1 MNQPSK
7 LQWILND
14 LYRRRSPDNIKLT
27 LDRVKQLLLKLGS
40 PEKNLEN
47 NSVIFLGSNAKY
59 STLKWTQAILEG
71 QGLTTNAFISPHV
84 SHVTERIEFQGKPI
98 TEDEFIHYL
107 TIVEK
112 HADEDVTFFEILCAM
127 AFLGFNE
134 KKADIN
140 LIEVGLGYIFDA
152 TRTIENPLIT
162 VICPI
167 SLEHRNFLGPEL
179 KDVVRNK
186 VSDISKKTNIII
198 SKQDPATLK
207 YMDEYLSKNPSKKF
221 YLSEEFN
228 IHVEDNKIIY
238 QDNDCLLDIDQPK
251 HFPKF
256 QLSNLACAIQAAKL
270 ISNTPLDATKISSS
284 IFAVEMPARFQK
296 INDPKLLEYVNVET
310 TLYVCGSHNPQSAKA
325 TREAL
330 EDLNTKKPVFMVFAM
345 NKSKDLKE
353 YLKQFSSITTEL
365 LAVQLRDG
373 FYSTDEI
380 IQTCDELGMKARPA
394 AKNNAISPI
403 MQISIA
409 CPDSL
414 ILVCGSFELCGS
426 LLQLSSKQ

>member
-207 YMDEYLSKNPSKKF
+207 YMDEYLSKNSSKKF

-228 IHVEDNKIIY
+228 IHIEDNKIIY

-353 YLKQFSSITTEL
+353 YLKQFASITTEL

>member
-1 MNQPSK
+1 M
-7 LQWILND
+7 IELNN
-14 LYRRRSPDNIKLT
+14 YYF
-27 LDRVKQLLLKLGS
+27 KLGS

-228 IHVEDNKIIY
+228 IHIEDNKIIY

-353 YLKQFSSITTEL
+353 YLKQFASITTEL

>member
-1 MNQPSK
+1 
-7 LQWILND
+7 
-14 LYRRRSPDNIKLT
+14 
-27 LDRVKQLLLKLGS
+27 
-40 PEKNLEN
+40 
-47 NSVIFLGSNAKY
+47 
-59 STLKWTQAILEG
+59 
-71 QGLTTNAFISPHV
+71 LTTNAFISPHV

-112 HADEDVTFFEILCAM
+112 YADEDVTFFEILCAM

-179 KDVVRNK
+179 KDIVRNK
-186 VSDISKKTNIII
+186 VSDISKKKNIII
-198 SKQDPATLK
+198 SKQDPTTLK

-221 YLSEEFN
+221 YFSEEFN
-228 IHVEDNKIIY
+228 IHIEDNKIIY

-426 LLQLSSKQ
+426 LLQLSSRQ

>member
-1 MNQPSK
+1 M
-7 LQWILND
+7 
-14 LYRRRSPDNIKLT
+14 
-27 LDRVKQLLLKLGS
+27 
-40 PEKNLEN
+40 
-47 NSVIFLGSNAKY
+47 LGSNAKY

-198 SKQDPATLK
+198 SKQDPANLK

-238 QDNDCLLDIDQPK
+238 QDNDCLLDINQPK

>member
-198 SKQDPATLK
+198 SKQDPANLK

-238 QDNDCLLDIDQPK
+238 QDNNCLLDINQPK

-353 YLKQFSSITTEL
+353 YLKQFASITTEL

>member
-198 SKQDPATLK
+198 SKQDPTTLK

>member
-84 SHVTERIEFQGKPI
+84 SHVTERIEFHGKPI
-98 TEDEFIHYL
+98 TEDEFVHYL

-207 YMDEYLSKNPSKKF
+207 YMDEYLSKNSSKKF

-228 IHVEDNKIIY
+228 IHIEDNKIIY

-353 YLKQFSSITTEL
+353 YLKQFASITTEL

>member
-198 SKQDPATLK
+198 SKQDPANLK

-270 ISNTPLDATKISSS
+270 ISNTSLDATKISSS
-284 IFAVEMPARFQK
+284 IFSVEMPARFQK

-353 YLKQFSSITTEL
+353 YLKQFASITTEL

>member
-134 KKADIN
+134 KNADIN

-198 SKQDPATLK
+198 SKQDPANLK

-238 QDNDCLLDIDQPK
+238 QDNDCLLDMDQPK

>member
-198 SKQDPATLK
+198 SKQDPANLK

-228 IHVEDNKIIY
+228 IHIEDNKIIH

-353 YLKQFSSITTEL
+353 YLKQFASITTEL

>member
-186 VSDISKKTNIII
+186 VSNISKKTNIII
-198 SKQDPATLK
+198 SKQDPTTLK
-207 YMDEYLSKNPSKKF
+207 YIDEYLSKNPSKKF

-426 LLQLSSKQ
+426 LLQLGSKQ

>member
-198 SKQDPATLK
+198 SKQDPANLK

-228 IHVEDNKIIY
+228 IHIEDNKIIY

-256 QLSNLACAIQAAKL
+256 QLSNLACAIQATKL

-426 LLQLSSKQ
+426 LLQLSSRQ

>member
-14 LYRRRSPDNIKLT
+14 LYRQRSPDNIKLT
-27 LDRVKQLLLKLGS
+27 LDRIKQLLTKLGS
-40 PEKNLEN
+40 PEKNIEK
-47 NSVIFLGSNAKY
+47 NSIIFLGSNAKY

-84 SHVTERIEFQGKPI
+84 TNVTERIEFSGKQI
-98 TEDEFIHYL
+98 TEEEFIRYL
-107 TIVEK
+107 VLVDK
-112 HADEDVTFFEILCAM
+112 HADEDITFFEILCAM
-127 AFLGFNE
+127 AFLGFGE

-140 LIEVGLGYIFDA
+140 LIEVGLGYVFDA
-152 TRTIENPLIT
+152 TRTIENPFIT
-162 VICPI
+162 VVCPI
-167 SLEHRNFLGPEL
+167 SLEHKSFLGPEL
-179 KDVVRNK
+179 QDVVRNK

-198 SKQDPATLK
+198 SKQDPTTLK

-228 IHVEDNKIIY
+228 IHLEDNKIIY
-238 QDNDCLLDIDQPK
+238 QDSDCLLDIDQPK
-251 HFPKF
+251 YFPKF
-256 QLSNLACAIQAAKL
+256 QLSNLACAIQTAKL
-270 ISNTPLDATKISSS
+270 ISNTPLDASKISSS
-284 IFAVEMPARFQK
+284 IFSVEMPARFQI

-310 TLYVCGSHNPQSAKA
+310 TLYICGSHNPQSAKA

-353 YLKQFSSITTEL
+353 YLKQFASITTEL

-380 IQTCDELGMKARPA
+380 IQNCDELGIKARPA

-409 CPDSL
+409 CPNSL

>member
-198 SKQDPATLK
+198 SKQDPTTLK
-207 YMDEYLSKNPSKKF
+207 YMDEYLSKNSSKKF

-238 QDNDCLLDIDQPK
+238 QDNDCLLDINQPK

-353 YLKQFSSITTEL
+353 YLKQFASITTEL

>member
-1 MNQPSK
+1 M
-7 LQWILND
+7 
-14 LYRRRSPDNIKLT
+14 
-27 LDRVKQLLLKLGS
+27 
-40 PEKNLEN
+40 
-47 NSVIFLGSNAKY
+47 LGSNAKY

-186 VSDISKKTNIII
+186 VSNISKKTNIII
-198 SKQDPATLK
+198 SKQDPTTLK
-207 YMDEYLSKNPSKKF
+207 YIDEYLSKNPSKKF

-228 IHVEDNKIIY
+228 IHIEDNKIIY

>member
-27 LDRVKQLLLKLGS
+27 LDRVKQLLLQLGS

-186 VSDISKKTNIII
+186 VSNISKKTNIII
-198 SKQDPATLK
+198 SKQDPTTLK
-207 YMDEYLSKNPSKKF
+207 YIDEYLSKNPSKKF

-228 IHVEDNKIIY
+228 IHIEDNKIIY

>member
-228 IHVEDNKIIY
+228 IHIEDNKIIY
-238 QDNDCLLDIDQPK
+238 QDNDCLLDINQPK

>member
-207 YMDEYLSKNPSKKF
+207 YTDEYLSKNPSKKF

-238 QDNDCLLDIDQPK
+238 QDNNCLLDINQPK

>member
-198 SKQDPATLK
+198 SKQDPTTLK
-207 YMDEYLSKNPSKKF
+207 YIDEYLSKNPSKKF

-228 IHVEDNKIIY
+228 IHIEDNKIIY

-353 YLKQFSSITTEL
+353 YLKQFASITTEL

>member
-198 SKQDPATLK
+198 SKQDPANLK

-284 IFAVEMPARFQK
+284 IFSVEMPARFQK

>member
-198 SKQDPATLK
+198 SKQDPSTLK

-353 YLKQFSSITTEL
+353 YLKQFASITTEL

>member
-198 SKQDPATLK
+198 SKQDPVTLK

-353 YLKQFSSITTEL
+353 YLKQFASITTEL

>member
-198 SKQDPATLK
+198 SKQDPTTLK

-228 IHVEDNKIIY
+228 IHIEDNKIIY

-353 YLKQFSSITTEL
+353 YLKQFASITTEL

>member
-27 LDRVKQLLLKLGS
+27 LDRIKQLLTKLGS
-40 PEKNLEN
+40 PEKNIEK
-47 NSVIFLGSNAKY
+47 NSIIFLGSNAKY

-84 SHVTERIEFQGKPI
+84 TNVTERIEFSGKQI
-98 TEDEFIHYL
+98 TEEEFIHYL
-107 TIVEK
+107 TLVEK
-112 HADEDVTFFEILCAM
+112 HADEDVTFFEMLCAM
-127 AFLGFNE
+127 AFLGFSE

-152 TRTIENPLIT
+152 TRTIENPFIT
-162 VICPI
+162 VVCPI
-167 SLEHRNFLGPEL
+167 SLEHKSFLGPEL
-179 KDVVRNK
+179 QDVVRNK

-198 SKQDPATLK
+198 SKQEPTTLK
-207 YMDEYLSKNPSKKF
+207 YIDEYLAKNPSKKF

-228 IHVEDNKIIY
+228 IHLEDNKIIF

-251 HFPKF
+251 YFPKF
-256 QLSNLACAIQAAKL
+256 QLPNLACSIQVSKI
-270 ISNTPLDATKISSS
+270 ISGNTLDAKKISSS
-284 IFAVEMPARFQK
+284 IFTVTMPARFQK
-296 INDPKLLEYVNVET
+296 IDDPKLLEYVNVET
-310 TLYVCGSHNPQSAKA
+310 VLYACGSHNPQSAIA

-330 EDLNTKKPVFMVFAM
+330 EELNIKKPVFLVFAM

-353 YLKQFSSITTEL
+353 YLKQFASIATEL

-373 FYSTDEI
+373 FYSTEDI
-380 IQTCDELGMKARPA
+380 IQACDELGIKARPA

-403 MQISIA
+403 MQLSIA

-426 LLQLSSKQ
+426 LLQLGTKQ

>member
-198 SKQDPATLK
+198 SKQDPANLK

>member
-198 SKQDPATLK
+198 SKQDPTTLK

-284 IFAVEMPARFQK
+284 IFSVEMPARFQK

>member
-198 SKQDPATLK
+198 SKQDPANLK

-353 YLKQFSSITTEL
+353 YLKQFASITTEL

>member
-71 QGLTTNAFISPHV
+71 RGLTTNAFISPHV

-198 SKQDPATLK
+198 SKQDPANLK

-228 IHVEDNKIIY
+228 VHVEDNKIIY
-238 QDNDCLLDIDQPK
+238 QDNNCLLDINQPK

-353 YLKQFSSITTEL
+353 YLKQFASITTEL

-426 LLQLSSKQ
+426 LLQLGTKQ

>member
-186 VSDISKKTNIII
+186 VSNISKKTNIII
-198 SKQDPATLK
+198 SKQDPTTLK
-207 YMDEYLSKNPSKKF
+207 YIDEYLSKNPSKKF

-238 QDNDCLLDIDQPK
+238 QDNNCLLDIDQPK

-353 YLKQFSSITTEL
+353 YLKQFASITTEL

>member
-27 LDRVKQLLLKLGS
+27 LDRVKQLLLQLGS

-198 SKQDPATLK
+198 SKQDPANLK

-284 IFAVEMPARFQK
+284 IFSVEMPARFQK

-353 YLKQFSSITTEL
+353 YLKQFASITTEL

-426 LLQLSSKQ
+426 LLHLSSKQ

>member
-284 IFAVEMPARFQK
+284 IFSVEMPARFQK

-353 YLKQFSSITTEL
+353 YLKQFASITTEL